1 MGKVGNCARAVA
13 VLVRDG
19 RVVVSQ
25 ACPNDHKDAKQ
36 TDLLYSMCLPGRSCA
51 GVGRTNGI
59 ARLLLGCILQMNT
72 LCTTHTKCAC
82 GMFSW
87 STSSTSTASCRGRSA
102 WIPPRCVRTISPHV
116 SAIRFRSH
124 RDCDTLPSG
133 EHLESAYCMHTHK
146 DTRRT
151 SHTTYSEQTQNP
163 SAHPLEQ
170 HYQCLLA
177 PQHVTGATVHRH
189 AIAGLVPR
197 VRLCVC
203 VCVCVCVCLFVAHS
217 RKGASEQVL

>member
-1 MGKVGNCARAVA
+1 
-13 VLVRDG
+13 
-19 RVVVSQ
+19 
-25 ACPNDHKDAKQ
+25 
-36 TDLLYSMCLPGRSCA
+36 MCLPGRSCA

-102 WIPPRCVRTISPHV
+102 WIPPRCVRTSTPHV

-124 RDCDTLPSG
+124 RDSDTLPSG
-133 EHLESAYCMHTHK
+133 EHLESAYCMHTK
-146 DTRRT
+146 TQDVR
-151 SHTTYSEQTQNP
+151 SHMTYSEQTQSP

-170 HYQCLLA
+170 HYHGYNCT
-177 PQHVTGATVHRH
+177 PSRNRRPSAT
-189 AIAGLVPR
+189 R

-203 VCVCVCVCLFVAHS
+203 VCVCVCVCARPRARDCPCGCCVNWLSGALEQCAWRSPSLRMHS
-217 RKGASEQVL
+217 CDY